1 MENYDVCP
9 KCGYNDLIKY
19 DLYSES
25 MHTKFYQI
33 FCPKCEW
40 CTMIRED
47 YYIISNNNNNNNN
60 NSTLPK
66 NISDTDMFK
75 VHGFTQCGNI
85 TI

>member
-1 MENYDVCP
+1 MEKYNVCP
-9 KCGYNDLIKY
+9 KCGYNALIKY

-47 YYIISNNNNNNNN
+47 YHIISNN

-66 NISDTDMFK
+66 NTDDTDMFK
-75 VHGFTQCGNI
+75 VHGFTQCGNT

>member
-1 MENYDVCP
+1 MEKYDVCP

-47 YYIISNNNNNNNN
+47 YHITSNNN
-60 NSTLPK
+60 SIPPK
-66 NISDTDMFK
+66 NNTDMFK
-75 VHGFTQCGNI
+75 VHGFTQCGN
-85 TI
+85 TMV

>member
-1 MENYDVCP
+1 MEKYDVCP

-47 YYIISNNNNNNNN
+47 YHIISNN

-66 NISDTDMFK
+66 STGDTDMFK
-75 VHGFTQCGNI
+75 VYGFTQCGNT